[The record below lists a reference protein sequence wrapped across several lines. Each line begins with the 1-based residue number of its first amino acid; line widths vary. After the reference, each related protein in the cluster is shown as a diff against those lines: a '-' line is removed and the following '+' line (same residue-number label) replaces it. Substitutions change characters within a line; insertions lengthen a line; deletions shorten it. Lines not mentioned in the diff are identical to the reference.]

1 MSGKELQRFKKL
13 KAIDLAPWATSFWL
27 VKRKPAQPPFEYKV
41 LRVNIEKRLE
51 KRFKGYVKA
60 QLQDR
65 EFHLDAYDFNNA
77 DPDEVLL
84 TLDAEVT
91 DFSKVEASIDAGF
104 GNAHAKAYS
113 DLLNAWAYVV
123 LFESGSQRLFAWRKI
138 NTLNNPKKAISRQAL
153 FFDNQRLVDVED
165 KQVFMIDP
173 RFDFFVYGGTTFI
186 VSKAAFE
193 TSMNFR
199 EGMKAKSKE
208 LLDEFAAMSFLSDVA
223 LIRTYVGENQRHLRK
238 MAAIKNAGYYSDPAY
253 VTRLMHV
260 CKAESWNLKIEDGKI
275 VVEEETMEL
284 LLKLLNNDRLRS
296 PINDEVFDSSA
307 KKAVS
312 KPGASA

>member
-1 MSGKELQRFKKL
+1 
-13 KAIDLAPWATSFWL
+13 
-27 VKRKPAQPPFEYKV
+27 
-41 LRVNIEKRLE
+41 
-51 KRFKGYVKA
+51 
-60 QLQDR
+60 
-65 EFHLDAYDFNNA
+65 
-77 DPDEVLL
+77 
-84 TLDAEVT
+84 
-91 DFSKVEASIDAGF
+91 
-104 GNAHAKAYS
+104 
-113 DLLNAWAYVV
+113 
-123 LFESGSQRLFAWRKI
+123 
-138 NTLNNPKKAISRQAL
+138 
-153 FFDNQRLVDVED
+153 
-165 KQVFMIDP
+165 MIDP

-284 LLKLLNNDRLRS
+284 LLKLLNLS
-296 PINDEVFDSSA
+296 LIHISA
-307 KKAVS
+307 EHPVGAVW
-312 KPGASA
+312 PGQLHR